1 MPYLCSTAKKI
12 SAVAAAIRVAISH
25 SSKWSSARLRPLS
38 TRTPQSQPKRP
49 RSAITPGRFLLI
61 VGAAS
66 RSSVHLDVE
75 FFGDQIEHLLPD
87 ATFRPLVGRRHRR
100 LPRFAL
106 SVGQGV
112 QRGLAG
118 FFDLGQRI
126 LVFLD
131 CDGVRVIGGFIHRLV
146 ELLPDIGRQ
155 PVPKLG
161 VHDHCILQM
170 RVIGERRLK
179 IIPLAGRSNASHLS
193 FLKENVMFEQPR
205 PYEPLTSENAALIL
219 IDHQVGLMTG
229 VRDYSTGELKHNVV
243 GLAKAAK
250 ALKLP
255 IIVTTTARD
264 SMWGPTFPEL
274 VEALPG
280 VPIVDRSSVN
290 AFDDPK
296 VAQAIT
302 VTGRKK
308 LIFAGISLEVC
319 AAFPA
324 ITAVGKGLDA
334 YVAVD
339 ASGTF
344 SETKR
349 QVGLLRMLQA
359 GVILSDYATLMV
371 EILKDNARPE
381 AGPIYGAI
389 DMPWA
394 KLVGQIAQ
402 AYGK

>member
-1 MPYLCSTAKKI
+1 MERRQFLQSTMLGAAATML
-12 SAVAAAIRVAISH
+12 AVAPPAAA
-25 SSKWSSARLRPLS
+25 A
-38 TRTPQSQPKRP
+38 TP
-49 RSAITPGRFLLI
+49 
-61 VGAAS
+61 
-66 RSSVHLDVE
+66 
-75 FFGDQIEHLLPD
+75 
-87 ATFRPLVGRRHRR
+87 
-100 LPRFAL
+100 
-106 SVGQGV
+106 
-112 QRGLAG
+112 
-118 FFDLGQRI
+118 
-126 LVFLD
+126 
-131 CDGVRVIGGFIHRLV
+131 
-146 ELLPDIGRQ
+146 
-155 PVPKLG
+155 
-161 VHDHCILQM
+161 
-170 RVIGERRLK
+170 
-179 IIPLAGRSNASHLS
+179 LS
-193 FLKENVMFEQPR
+193 FLQENVMSVPIR
-205 PYEPLTSENAALIL
+205 PYEPLTSENAALVL

-243 GLAKAAK
+243 ALAKAAK

-255 IIVTTTARD
+255 IVVTTTARD

-280 VPIVDRSSVN
+280 IPIIDRSSVN

-296 VAQAIT
+296 VAQAINAA
-302 VTGRKK
+302 GRKK

-324 ITAVGKGLDA
+324 ITAIGKGVDA

-349 QVGLLRMLQA
+349 QAGLLRMLQA
-359 GVILSDYATLMV
+359 GVIISDYATLMV

-381 AGPIYGAI
+381 AQAVYGAM

-402 AYGK
+402 AYGR